1 MTEYEILRFIWWAL
15 LGILLIGFAVMDG
28 FDLGTAA
35 LLPFV
40 ARNDI
45 ERRVTINTV
54 GPVWEGNQ
62 VWFFLGGG
70 AIFAA
75 WPALYAASFSGFY
88 LAMFLVL
95 ATLILR
101 PVGFKYRSKLESP
114 HWRTLW
120 DYAVFAGGIVP
131 ALVFGVAFGN
141 LFEGVPFGFDGDLR
155 MHSTITL
162 FSLLNPFALLVGL
175 VSLSMIVLHG
185 AVWLN
190 LKTEGAVKAR
200 ANAIIPYAAIVFA
213 ILFALAGLWLSHLQG
228 FQIAGQ
234 MMHDGPSNPLNKTVT
249 LVAGGWFA
257 NAALHPALWL
267 TVAVAYLG
275 ALGAV
280 LLRTRPGLA
289 FISSALIPFGTIA
302 TAGVAL
308 FPFLMPSSS
317 DPNESLTVWDAS
329 SSQLTLAAA
338 THTGCCG
345 CILDLTEVF
354 FSDRTRRLSIR
365 KNLRRNR
372 DRYAGHLSTY
382 RLC

>member
-15 LGILLIGFAVMDG
+15 LGVLLIGFAIMDG

-62 VWFFLGGG
+62 VWFILGGG

-75 WPALYAASFSGFY
+75 WPTLYAASFSGFY

-120 DYAVFAGGIVP
+120 DYALFAGGIVP

-141 LFEGVPFGFDGDLR
+141 LFEGVPFGFDTDLR

-190 LKTEGAVKAR
+190 LKTDGTVKAR
-200 ANAIIPYAAIVFA
+200 AHAVIPYAAMVFG

-228 FQIAGQ
+228 FQIIGQ
-234 MMHDGPSNPLNKTVT
+234 MAHDGPSNPLNKTVT
-249 LVAGGWFA
+249 LASGGWFA
-257 NAALHPALWL
+257 NAALYPALWL
-267 TVAVAYLG
+267 TVAIAYLG

-280 LLRTRPGLA
+280 LLRGRPGLA
-289 FISSALIPFGTIA
+289 FISSALVPFGTIA
-302 TAGVAL
+302 TAGAAL

-317 DPNESLTVWDAS
+317 NPNESLTVWDAS
-329 SSQLTLAAA
+329 SSQLTLAIMLA
-338 THTGCCG
+338 CVV
-345 CILDLTEVF
+345 IFLPIVLTYTAWVY
-354 FSDRTRRLSIR
+354 RVMRGPIR
-365 KNLRRNR
+365 AEDISRNSKTA
-372 DRYAGHLSTY
+372 Y
-382 RLC
+382 

>member
-1 MTEYEILRFIWWAL
+1 MTEYEILRLIWWAL
-15 LGILLIGFAVMDG
+15 LGILLIGFAIMDG

-40 ARNDI
+40 ARSDI
-45 ERRVTINTV
+45 ERRVAINTV

-62 VWFFLGGG
+62 VWFILGGG

-101 PVGFKYRSKLESP
+101 PAGFKYRSKLESP
-114 HWRTLW
+114 RWRAFW
-120 DYAVFAGGIVP
+120 DYALFAGGIVP

-155 MHSTITL
+155 MHATIGL
-162 FSLLNPFALLVGL
+162 FMLLNPFALLVGL
-175 VSLSMIVLHG
+175 VSLVMIVLHG

-200 ANAIIPYAAIVFA
+200 AHAIIPYAALAFA
-213 ILFALAGLWLSHLQG
+213 ILFALAGLWLSRLQG
-228 FQIAGQ
+228 LQIVGQIA
-234 MMHDGPSNPLNKTVT
+234 HDGPSNPLNKTVM
-249 LVAGGWFA
+249 LVADGWFA
-257 NAALHPALWL
+257 NVTAYPALWL
-267 TVAVAYLG
+267 TVAMAYLG

-280 LLRTRPGLA
+280 LLRPRPGLA
-289 FISSALIPFGTIA
+289 FISSALVSFGTIA

-317 DPNESLTVWDAS
+317 DPNDSLTVWDAS
-329 SSQLTLAAA
+329 SSQLTLAIMLGSVAIFLPIVIA
-338 THTGCCG
+338 YTAWVYRVMRGPVKVDD
-345 CILDLTEVF
+345 IA
-354 FSDRTRRLSIR
+354 
-365 KNLRRNR
+365 RNSKTA
-372 DRYAGHLSTY
+372 Y
-382 RLC
+382 

>member
-1 MTEYEILRFIWWAL
+1 MTEYEILRFIWWSL
-15 LGILLIGFAVMDG
+15 LGILLIGFAIMDG

-40 ARNDI
+40 AHNDI

-62 VWFFLGGG
+62 VWFILGGG

-95 ATLILR
+95 ATLIVR

-120 DYAVFAGGIVP
+120 DYALFAGGIVP

-200 ANAIIPYAAIVFA
+200 AHAIIPYAAIVFA

-234 MMHDGPSNPLNKTVT
+234 MAHDGPSNPLNKTVT

-257 NAALHPALWL
+257 NAALYPALWS
-267 TVAVAYLG
+267 TVAFAYLG

-280 LLRTRPGLA
+280 LLRARPALA

-302 TAGVAL
+302 TAGTAL

-317 DPNESLTVWDAS
+317 NPNQSLTVWDAS
-329 SSQLTLAAA
+329 SSQLTLAVMLGSVVIFLPIIIAYTA
-338 THTGCCG
+338 WVYRVMRGPVRVDD
-345 CILDLTEVF
+345 I
-354 FSDRTRRLSIR
+354 TRNS
-365 KNLRRNR
+365 KTA
-372 DRYAGHLSTY
+372 Y
-382 RLC
+382 

>member
-15 LGILLIGFAVMDG
+15 LGILLIGFAIMDG

-62 VWFFLGGG
+62 VWFILGGG

-114 HWRTLW
+114 RWRTLW
-120 DYAVFAGGIVP
+120 DYALFAGGIVP

-141 LFEGVPFGFDGDLR
+141 LFEGVPYGFDSDLR

-162 FSLLNPFALLVGL
+162 FSLLNPFALLVGV

-190 LKTEGAVKAR
+190 LKTDGAVKAR
-200 ANAIIPYAAIVFA
+200 AHAIIPYAAVVFG
-213 ILFALAGLWLSHLQG
+213 ILFALAGLWLSHLPG
-228 FQIAGQ
+228 FQIIGQ
-234 MMHDGPSNPLNKTVT
+234 MTHDGPSNPLNKTVT
-249 LVAGGWFA
+249 LISGGWFA
-257 NAALHPALWL
+257 NAALYPALWL
-267 TVAVAYLG
+267 TVAIAYLG

-289 FISSALIPFGTIA
+289 FISSALVPFGTIA
-302 TAGVAL
+302 TAGIAL

-317 DPNESLTVWDAS
+317 NPNESLTVWDAS
-329 SSQLTLAAA
+329 SSQLTLAIMLASVVIFLPIVLA
-338 THTGCCG
+338 YTAWVYRVMRGPVRADD
-345 CILDLTEVF
+345 I
-354 FSDRTRRLSIR
+354 S
-365 KNLRRNR
+365 RNSKTA
-372 DRYAGHLSTY
+372 Y
-382 RLC
+382 

>member
-1 MTEYEILRFIWWAL
+1 MTSYEILRVVWWAL
-15 LGILLIGFAVMDG
+15 LGILLIGFAIMDG

-45 ERRVTINTV
+45 ERRVAINTV

-62 VWFFLGGG
+62 VWFILGGG

-101 PVGFKYRSKLESP
+101 PVGFKYRSKVNSDR
-114 HWRTLW
+114 WRIFW
-120 DYAVFAGGIVP
+120 DYALFAGGIVP

-141 LFEGVPFGFDGDLR
+141 LFEGVPFGFDSDLR

-162 FSLLNPFALLVGL
+162 LSLLNPFALLVGL

-190 LKTEGAVKAR
+190 LKTDGAVKAR
-200 ANAIIPYAAIVFA
+200 AHAIIPYAALVFA
-213 ILFALAGLWLSHLQG
+213 ILFAVAGLWLSRLQG
-228 FQIAGQ
+228 FEISGQIA
-234 MMHDGPSNPLNKTVT
+234 HDGPSNPLNKTVT
-249 LVAGGWFA
+249 LVRGGWFA
-257 NAALHPALWL
+257 NVALHPALLL

-275 ALGAV
+275 AIGSV
-280 LLRTRPGLA
+280 LLRARPGLA
-289 FISSALIPFGTIA
+289 FIASALVPFGTIA
-302 TAGVAL
+302 TAGMAL

-329 SSQLTLAAA
+329 SSQLTLSIML
-338 THTGCCG
+338 GSVV
-345 CILDLTEVF
+345 VF
-354 FSDRTRRLSIR
+354 LPIVLAYTAWAYYVMRGPVKADDITRNS
-365 KNLRRNR
+365 KTA
-372 DRYAGHLSTY
+372 Y
-382 RLC
+382 

>member
-1 MTEYEILRFIWWAL
+1 MTEYEILRLIWWAL
-15 LGILLIGFAVMDG
+15 LGILLIGFAIMDG

-62 VWFFLGGG
+62 VWFILAGG

-101 PVGFKYRSKLESP
+101 PVGFKYRSKLDSP
-114 HWRTLW
+114 RWREFW
-120 DYAVFAGGIVP
+120 DYALFAGGIVP

-141 LFEGVPFGFDGDLR
+141 LFEGVPFGFDDDLR
-155 MHSTITL
+155 MHSTISL
-162 FSLLNPFALLVGL
+162 LSLLNPFALLVGL
-175 VSLSMIVLHG
+175 VSLAMIVLHG

-190 LKTEGAVKAR
+190 LKSSGAVKAR
-200 ANAIIPYAAIVFA
+200 AHAVIPYAALVWA
-213 ILFALAGLWLSHLQG
+213 ILFALAGLWLLQLQG
-228 FQIAGQ
+228 FQIEGQ
-234 MMHDGPSNPLNKTVT
+234 MAHDGPSNPLNKTVT
-249 LVAGGWFA
+249 LVAGGWYA
-257 NAALHPALWL
+257 NSALHPTLWL
-267 TVAVAYLG
+267 TVAAAYLG
-275 ALGAV
+275 ALGTV
-280 LLRTRPGLA
+280 LLRGRPGLA
-289 FISSALIPFGTIA
+289 FIASALVPFGTIA

-317 DPNESLTVWDAS
+317 NPNESLTVWDAS
-329 SSQLTLAAA
+329 SSQLTLAIMLGSVAIFLPIVLA
-338 THTGCCG
+338 YTAWVYRVMSGP
-345 CILDLTEVF
+345 VQ
-354 FSDRTRRLSIR
+354 SDDITRNS
-365 KNLRRNR
+365 KTA
-372 DRYAGHLSTY
+372 Y
-382 RLC
+382 

>member
-1 MTEYEILRFIWWAL
+1 MSEYEILRFLWWAL
-15 LGILLIGFAVMDG
+15 LGILLIGFAIMDG

-40 ARNDI
+40 ARNDV
-45 ERRVTINTV
+45 ERRVAINTV

-62 VWFFLGGG
+62 VWFILGGG

-101 PVGFKYRSKLESP
+101 PAGFKYRSKLDAP
-114 HWRTLW
+114 RWRTLW
-120 DYAVFAGGIVP
+120 DYALFAGGIVP
-131 ALVFGVAFGN
+131 AVVFGVAFGN
-141 LFEGVPFGFDGDLR
+141 LFEGVPFGFDDDLR
-155 MHSTITL
+155 MNSTITL
-162 FSLLNPFALLVGL
+162 LSLLNPFALLVGL

-190 LKTEGAVKAR
+190 LKTDGAVKVR
-200 ANAIIPYAAIVFA
+200 ASAIIPYAALVFA

-228 FQIAGQ
+228 FQIVGELP
-234 MMHDGPSNPLNKTVT
+234 HDGPSNPLNKAVT
-249 LVAGGWFA
+249 LVPGGWFA
-257 NAALHPALWL
+257 NVTLYPALWL

-289 FISSALIPFGTIA
+289 FVASALVPFGTIA

-317 DPNESLTVWDAS
+317 RPNESLTVWDAS
-329 SSQLTLAAA
+329 SSRLTLAIMLA
-338 THTGCCG
+338 TVIIFLPIVLAYTAWVYRVMRGPVR
-345 CILDLTEVF
+345 TE
-354 FSDRTRRLSIR
+354 DIA
-365 KNLRRNR
+365 RNSKTA
-372 DRYAGHLSTY
+372 Y
-382 RLC
+382 